1 MVDNETTS
9 LTRVDFDPA
18 TFTVSWLFEEI
29 LKETVVSVIVKKL
42 VCVYSDFS
50 GK

>member
-18 TFTVSWLFEEI
+18 TFKVSWLF
-29 LKETVVSVIVKKL
+29 VQR
-42 VCVYSDFS
+42 F
-50 GK
+50 

>member
-18 TFTVSWLFEEI
+18 TFKVSWLFSEI
-29 LKETVVSVIVKKL
+29 LKRKQWPVS
-42 VCVYSDFS
+42 S
-50 GK
+50 

>member
-18 TFTVSWLFEEI
+18 TFKVSWLFEEI
-29 LKETVVSVIVKKL
+29 LKMEWSVSL
-42 VCVYSDFS
+42 
-50 GK
+50 